1 MTLHLPSQKDDDPEN
16 PKDTT
21 PGAGAGQV
29 EIGKIMFQKQRVK
42 IVSFDLLYMSR
53 SSMILHPHVRR
64 SDVFFVL
71 QISWGADRQ
80 ACPHW
85 VSMGVQLWCRTPAK
99 RIPNSAPKKLGEKK
113 TSTSKCAIRN
123 IHNLCVYI
131 YTVQVYEYYMYIYMY
146 VCIIYIYVCIIY
158 IICTIYIYICICV
171 SVCVGMGQNLLLPYL
186 GV

>member
-113 TSTSKCAIRN
+113 N
-123 IHNLCVYI
+123 IYKQMCHQK
-131 YTVQVYEYYMYIYMY
+131 YT
-146 VCIIYIYVCIIY
+146 
-158 IICTIYIYICICV
+158 
-171 SVCVGMGQNLLLPYL
+171 
-186 GV
+186 